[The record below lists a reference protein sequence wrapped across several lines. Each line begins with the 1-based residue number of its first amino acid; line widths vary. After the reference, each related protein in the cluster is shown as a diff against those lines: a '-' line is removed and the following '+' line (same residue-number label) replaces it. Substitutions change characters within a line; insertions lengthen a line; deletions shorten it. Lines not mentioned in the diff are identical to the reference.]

1 MEVIIKLSADE
12 AESAIESGSM
22 LDLIKVVKHEFA
34 PDRTHQITIDEIV
47 QNGQET
53 PEPETKEELKP
64 EEEKKPVKKTTRKKA
79 AKTKEHEETEKPEE
93 TPADAVKPKHTKDEI
108 RAIAGPMIKAGKG
121 RELRPILDR
130 FDTPSVSDAKDGI
143 LDDLYGAVK
152 ELAEQEGFTDA
163 VTA

>member
-22 LDLIKVVKHEFA
+22 LDLIKVVKHEFV
-34 PDRTHQITIDEIV
+34 PDRTHQITIDEV
-47 QNGQET
+47 MQSNHEAPEAEED
-53 PEPETKEELKP
+53 PEPEETKKQEE
-64 EEEKKPVKKTTRKKA
+64 A
-79 AKTKEHEETEKPEE
+79 
-93 TPADAVKPKHTKDEI
+93 PAEAVKPKHTKDEI

-130 FDTPSVSDAKDGI
+130 FDTPSVSEAKDSI
-143 LDDLYGAVK
+143 LDDLYEAIK
-152 ELAEQEGFTDA
+152 ELAEQEGFDA

>member
-1 MEVIIKLSADE
+1 MEVIIKLSANE

-22 LDLIKVVKHEFA
+22 LDLIKVVKHEFV
-34 PDRTHQITIDEIV
+34 PDRTHQITIDEIM
-47 QNGQET
+47 QET
-53 PEPETKEELKP
+53 AEPDPQPEEPEP
-64 EEEKKPVKKTTRKKA
+64 EKKPVKKAARKKT
-79 AKTKEHEETEKPEE
+79 AKAKEPEETEKPEDGE
-93 TPADAVKPKHTKDEI
+93 APVEEARPKHTKDEI

-143 LDDLYGAVK
+143 LDDLYEAVK

>member
-22 LDLIKVVKHEFA
+22 LDLIKVVKHEFV
-34 PDRTHQITIDEIV
+34 PDRTHQIAIDEIM
-47 QNGQET
+47 QET
-53 PEPETKEELKP
+53 AEPDPQPEEPEP
-64 EEEKKPVKKTTRKKA
+64 EKKPVKKAARKKT
-79 AKTKEHEETEKPEE
+79 AKAKEPEETEKPEDE
-93 TPADAVKPKHTKDEI
+93 EAPVEEARPKHTKDEI

-143 LDDLYGAVK
+143 LDDLYEAVK

>member
-1 MEVIIKLSADE
+1 MEVNIKLSASE
-12 AESAIESGSM
+12 AESAIEYGTM
-22 LDLIKVVKHEFA
+22 LELIKSTKSDFV
-34 PDRTHQITIDEIV
+34 PDNTRQIMINEIINNQTTAKKEPADEKTE
-47 QNGQET
+47 ET
-53 PEPETKEELKP
+53 AETAAEKSEEPSPEPA
-64 EEEKKPVKKTTRKKA
+64 KKA
-79 AKTKEHEETEKPEE
+79 A
-93 TPADAVKPKHTKDEI
+93 KPKHTKDEI

-143 LDDLYGAVK
+143 LDDLYEAVK